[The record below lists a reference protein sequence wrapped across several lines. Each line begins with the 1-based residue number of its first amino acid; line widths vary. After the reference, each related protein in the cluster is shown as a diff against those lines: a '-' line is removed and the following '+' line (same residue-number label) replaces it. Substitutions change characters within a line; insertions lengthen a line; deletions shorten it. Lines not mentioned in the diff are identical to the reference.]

1 MPWQTY
7 RARTVRLSRL
17 LHPVRLGFSRPGSNT
32 INLIKQK
39 NLMYDTVSYYSDTAT
54 DQRKIRWLEDIE
66 LKHCVKHEIDEIELK
81 HCASSKTSVKSSRK
95 Y

>member
-1 MPWQTY
+1 
-7 RARTVRLSRL
+7 
-17 LHPVRLGFSRPGSNT
+17 
-32 INLIKQK
+32 
-39 NLMYDTVSYYSDTAT
+39 MYDTVSYYSDTAT

-95 Y
+95 YFVHLNWIRLATNPR